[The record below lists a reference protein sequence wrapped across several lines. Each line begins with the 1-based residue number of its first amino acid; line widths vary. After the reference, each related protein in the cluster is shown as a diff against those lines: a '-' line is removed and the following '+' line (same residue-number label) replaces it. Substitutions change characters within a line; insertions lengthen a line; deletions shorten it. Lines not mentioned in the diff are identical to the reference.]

1 MGFFPKIT
9 QKVFESFFVLVVHVF
24 CSRNYKIFVLH
35 QVSISGGEELI
46 EQGHFGS
53 ANIQERIQEVS
64 LSTVCPYFFPGLCI
78 TSFELGVEIGKNYFL
93 DKDLK

>member
-1 MGFFPKIT
+1 M
-9 QKVFESFFVLVVHVF
+9 
-24 CSRNYKIFVLH
+24 LH

-64 LSTVCPYFFPGLCI
+64 LPYYLFPGLFF
-78 TSFELGVEIGKNYFL
+78 TSFELGVKIRKNRSVGNGTL
-93 DKDLK
+93 SVCLVCLLKPSLTF

>member
-1 MGFFPKIT
+1 M
-9 QKVFESFFVLVVHVF
+9 
-24 CSRNYKIFVLH
+24 LH

-64 LSTVCPYFFPGLCI
+64 EPFYLPFFPYYLFPGLCL
-78 TSFELGVEIGKNYFL
+78 TSVELGVKLRNKFFR
-93 DKDLK
+93 

>member
-1 MGFFPKIT
+1 
-9 QKVFESFFVLVVHVF
+9 
-24 CSRNYKIFVLH
+24 VLH

-64 LSTVCPYFFPGLCI
+64 LSIMCPYYLFPGLCF
-78 TSFELGVEIGKNYFL
+78 TSFKLGVEITKKSQSVMEPVYVCLEKFR
-93 DKDLK
+93 